1 MQNTKTAHSNNWSE
15 ENVTRIV
22 VASGKGGT
30 GKTLVAANMAWAVSE
45 QQTITLVD
53 CDVEEPNVHLFFPSE
68 GTQVPVCQTI
78 PKIDAE
84 KCTNCGACGE
94 FCQYGALL
102 ITPEKVIVNPS
113 LCHAC
118 GGCRLVCPEDA
129 ITEVP
134 REIGTV
140 TTSKPSDSLT
150 LITGRLKEGEVAAP
164 PVISATKDAASTNGD
179 VIIDGPPGTSCPVIE
194 TMEDTDVCIMVTEPT
209 PFGLH
214 DLKLA
219 VGVAKQFKIPSLVV
233 INRSDGSDT
242 DILSFCNEEEI
253 PIVLKIPFSREWA
266 KIQGTGH
273 LIAAQD
279 PTWRDAFLN
288 LFTQAKERAE
298 VKLC

>member
-1 MQNTKTAHSNNWSE
+1 M
-15 ENVTRIV
+15 TRIV

-30 GKTLVAANMAWAVSE
+30 GKTLVAANMAWAVA
-45 QQTITLVD
+45 QQQAITLVD

-68 GTQVPVCQTI
+68 GTSGLVCQTI

-102 ITPEKVIVNPS
+102 VTPERVIVNAS

-118 GGCRLVCPEDA
+118 GGCLLVCPEDA
-129 ITEVP
+129 ITEIP
-134 REIGTV
+134 REIGLV
-140 TTSKPSDSLT
+140 TTSRPSDSLT
-150 LITGRLKEGEVAAP
+150 LITGRLNEGEVAAP
-164 PVISATKDAASTNGD
+164 PVISAAKDAAPTNAD

-194 TMEDTDVCIMVTEPT
+194 TMEETDVCIMVTEPT

-219 VGVAKQFKIPSLVV
+219 VGVAKQLNIPSLVV
-233 INRSDGSDT
+233 VNRSDGSDA
-242 DILSFCNEEEI
+242 DILIYCNEEKI
-253 PIVLKIPFSREWA
+253 PVILRIPFSRKWA
-266 KIQGTGH
+266 EVQGTGN

-279 PTWRDAFLN
+279 PAWRDAFLT
-288 LFTQAKERAE
+288 LFHHAKERSE
-298 VKLC
+298 VELC